1 MCSVQ
6 NNYGVNRPLRDSV
19 MFDSLSRPT
28 LVDPQPDIIRRFYRY
43 KRSGHVKGPQKD

>member
-6 NNYGVNRPLRDSV
+6 NNYGVNGPLRDSV

-28 LVDPQPDIIRRFYRY
+28 LVDPQPDIIRRFYGI
-43 KRSGHVKGPQKD
+43 SAQGM